1 MKVLL
6 IALKKNLQKK
16 RLHLQSLL
24 LSMLRRRRKIRIPKE
39 LLSQIYRLRKSTK
52 LLSGMVSPAEKCKD
66 CTIFNDVAS
75 IIPWK
80 FSMNV
85 TIAKIRRLLNRGNT
99 GLIVLLPN

>member
-1 MKVLL
+1 M
-6 IALKKNLQKK
+6 
-16 RLHLQSLL
+16 
-24 LSMLRRRRKIRIPKE
+24 PEE

-99 GLIVLLPN
+99 GLIVLLQNQTIRAKKIYAILAFANKESSNVKSTN